1 MTKPPLTQHLIDKA
15 TARLPSARKEAE
27 QNAKFDLERRRAAS
41 TILNPNEV
49 SGEYDGGRLLQTS
62 LRGALRPITLAD
74 LRAFQSNVSRLKK
87 SFVGGISAQGV
98 IDLALDADKKR
109 ANTEIRMAV
118 PVSVRGPLFHFIT
131 NAGPDSDVSR
141 HHVHVEFMDFD
152 AAVGASPND
161 LKKIG
166 KAVAKGRLR
175 FDCDCGRHTFWYR
188 YIATIGK
195 YNYGRAETGFPKVRN
210 PNLIGVACKHVL
222 RVMHV
227 ILKDA
232 KVQAK
237 IADQVI
243 KKRNALDDK
252 SLKAERAKAAEIRAH
267 ADEQQSKRRSST
279 NLKTSAQ
286 KADEAAKRRARAA
299 AKEVAVSKAKAEK
312 PSASARKIERNA
324 RSLLSLGAITQEQFN
339 EIMKN
344 AK

>member
-1 MTKPPLTQHLIDKA
+1 M
-15 TARLPSARKEAE
+15 ARLPSARKEAE
-27 QNAKFDLERRRAAS
+27 QNAKLDLDRRKAAS

-62 LRGALRPITLAD
+62 LRGELRPITLDD
-74 LRAFQSNVSRLKK
+74 LRAFQQNVSRLKK
-87 SFVGGISAQGV
+87 KFLGGITAQGV
-98 IDLALDADKKR
+98 IDLALDADKQR
-109 ANTEIRMAV
+109 ANSEIRMAV
-118 PVSVRGPLFHFIT
+118 PVSVRGPVFHFIT

-166 KAVAKGRLR
+166 KAVAKGRLK
-175 FDCDCGRHTFWYR
+175 FNCDCGRHTYWYR

-195 YNYGRAETGFPKVRN
+195 YNYGRAETGFPKIRN
-210 PNLIGVACKHVL
+210 PHLVGCACKHVL

-232 KVQAK
+232 KVQLK
-237 IADQVI
+237 IAEQVI
-243 KKRNALDDK
+243 RKRDALEDK
-252 SLKAERAKAAEIRAH
+252 ALKAERIKAADVREH
-267 ADEQQSKRRSST
+267 AAEQQAKRRSST
-279 NLKTSAQ
+279 NLKTTAQ
-286 KADEAAKRRARAA
+286 KAEEAAKRRARAA
-299 AKEVAVSKAKAEK
+299 AKEVAVAKAKAEK
-312 PSASARKIERNA
+312 PSANARKIERNA
-324 RSLLSLGAITQEQFN
+324 RSLLALGAITQEQFN